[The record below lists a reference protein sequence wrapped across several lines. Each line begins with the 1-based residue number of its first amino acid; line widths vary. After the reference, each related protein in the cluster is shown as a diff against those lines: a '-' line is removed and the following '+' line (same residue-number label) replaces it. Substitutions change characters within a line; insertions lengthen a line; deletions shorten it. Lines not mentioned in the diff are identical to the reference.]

1 VVGTYRVQF
10 QIMDESLRPA
20 WRHVEIEVS
29 GESVDDAR
37 AKATEV
43 ARREYGDSA
52 TPTGLV
58 TYFPPASG

>member
-1 VVGTYRVQF
+1 VGSYRVQF
-10 QIMDESLRPA
+10 QVIDESIRPP

-37 AKATEV
+37 AKAKEI
-43 ARREYGDSA
+43 AQREYGDAA

-58 TYFPPASG
+58 TYSPPASG